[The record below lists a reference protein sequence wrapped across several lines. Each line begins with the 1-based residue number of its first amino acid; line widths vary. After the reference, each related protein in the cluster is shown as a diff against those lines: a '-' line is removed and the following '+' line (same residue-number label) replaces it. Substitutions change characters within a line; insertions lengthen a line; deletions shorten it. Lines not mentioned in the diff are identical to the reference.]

1 MFLEFFV
8 AVFAGEGPPAR
19 QTLAQRVS
27 AGFPNPT
34 ASSPGGNF
42 PLVNA

>member
-8 AVFAGEGPPAR
+8 AVFVGEAPQAR

-34 ASSPGGNF
+34 AFSPGGNS